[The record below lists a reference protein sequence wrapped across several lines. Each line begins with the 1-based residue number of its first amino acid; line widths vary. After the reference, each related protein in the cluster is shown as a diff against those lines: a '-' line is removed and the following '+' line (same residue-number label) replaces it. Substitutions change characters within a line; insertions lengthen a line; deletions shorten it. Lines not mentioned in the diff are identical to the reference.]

1 MYFVFIEF
9 MNLLLVKMGRCT
21 PPSKEAL
28 LRKSDDR
35 GETAL
40 LLTIQGDLL
49 AAGHKGTLATMNP
62 LTAP

>member
-1 MYFVFIEF
+1 MEF
-9 MNLLLVKMGRCT
+9 MNLLLVQIGRCT
-21 PPSKEAL
+21 PPSKEAF
-28 LRKSDDR
+28 LRKSDDK

-49 AAGHKGTLATMNP
+49 AAGRKGTLATMRP